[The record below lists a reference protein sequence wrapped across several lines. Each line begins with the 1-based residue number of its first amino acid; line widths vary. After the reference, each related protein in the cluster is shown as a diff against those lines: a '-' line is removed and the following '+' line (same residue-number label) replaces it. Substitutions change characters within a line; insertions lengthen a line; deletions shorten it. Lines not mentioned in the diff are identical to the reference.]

1 MDGIRMSKS
10 RRGDETPKIQAEA
23 TVPPSPPATD
33 VPPHKRCP
41 SCYGG
46 RGGIGQ
52 DNGRYAPKNLFYFKC
67 DQCGH
72 TWSAEIIVKTEV
84 VRVDHRLPDP
94 LSTR

>member
-1 MDGIRMSKS
+1 MSMSKN
-10 RRGDETPKIQAEA
+10 RRGEEHQKMQVESAVSSA
-23 TVPPSPPATD
+23 PPVTD
-33 VPPHKRCP
+33 VPLHKRCP

-72 TWSAEIIVKTEV
+72 TWSAEIIIKTEV
-84 VRVDHRLPDP
+84 VRVDHRLPET